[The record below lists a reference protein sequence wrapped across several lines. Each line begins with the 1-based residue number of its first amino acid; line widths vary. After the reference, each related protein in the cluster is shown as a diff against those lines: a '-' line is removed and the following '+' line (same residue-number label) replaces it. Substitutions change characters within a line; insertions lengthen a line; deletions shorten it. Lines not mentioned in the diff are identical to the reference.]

1 MILAIPYILIN
12 FILQLPKIKSTLVF
26 FIVFDKLQIALS
38 FPRKMKNYIMNY
50 DIIIGLEIHVQLNTK
65 SKMFCRCA
73 NLNEDLGKKAN
84 SAVCPICLGHPGT
97 LPVANKQAIEWTV
110 LTGLALNCKVNNYSK
125 FDRKH
130 YFYPD
135 LPKAYQISQ
144 YDLPLVYDG
153 WLNIGEKVE
162 NQDNKIKITR
172 IHLEEDAGK
181 LTHPKGKKYSLAD
194 YNRASSPLMELVTEP
209 AIKSASQ
216 AKKFC
221 QMYQRILRYLE
232 ISEADIEKGQMRC
245 EANISLQEPGKWNY
259 EGDCKITPLGEYK
272 LNPKVEVKNIGS
284 FKALE
289 KAIEY
294 EIKRQNVA
302 LDNGEKLIQETR
314 GWDDNKQTTVSQRS
328 KEEANDYRYFP
339 DPDISPVKISADWLK
354 KIQANLPELPREKQQ
369 RFKKQYGFS
378 DYDAEILT
386 VDKNIA
392 NYVEQVISELREWVE
407 SNGHNWETAHTK
419 LAKLTGNW
427 IGTELFKYLNETKT
441 NIKNLKITAENF
453 GEFIAIVY
461 EGKVNSSAAQIIFK
475 KMFETGGDPS
485 DIMRDKG
492 LEQMDDDGELEKI
505 IKKIIATNEKAVNE
519 YKAGKENAVQFLV
532 GQVMKE
538 TQGKANP
545 QKAREMII
553 SLIT

>member
-1 MILAIPYILIN
+1 MSFSRRRESKYKFKLYPSATSAD
-12 FILQLPKIKSTLVF
+12 FARD
-26 FIVFDKLQIALS
+26 DKL
-38 FPRKMKNYIMNY
+38 YMNY

-73 NLNEDLGKKAN
+73 NLNEDIKKEPN
-84 SAVCPICLGHPGT
+84 STVCPICLGHPGT
-97 LPVANKQAIEWTV
+97 LPVANKQAIEWTI
-110 LTGLALNCKVNNYSK
+110 LTGVALNCKVNNYSK

-153 WLNIGEKVE
+153 FLKVGKH
-162 NQDNKIKITR
+162 KIAITR

-181 LTHPKGKKYSLAD
+181 LTHPKGKNYSLAD

-209 AIKSASQ
+209 ILENASE

-221 QMYQRILRYLE
+221 QIYQQILRYLE

-245 EANISLQEPGKWNY
+245 EANISLQEKGKWEY
-259 EGDCKITPLGEYK
+259 KGECKIEPIDDYK
-272 LNPKVEVKNIGS
+272 LSPKVEVKNIGS

-294 EIKRQNVA
+294 EIKRQGTA
-302 LDNGEKLIQETR
+302 LNNKETLVQETR
-314 GWDDNKQTTVSQRS
+314 GWDDNKSQTVSQRS
-328 KEEANDYRYFP
+328 KEEAKDYRYFP
-339 DPDISPVKISADWLK
+339 DPDVSPINITAEWLK
-354 KIQANLPELPREKQQ
+354 KIKADMPELPQVKQA
-369 RFKKQYGFS
+369 RFKKQYGLS

-386 VDKNIA
+386 NDKNIA
-392 NYVEQVISELREWVE
+392 NYVEQVISELRAWVE
-407 SNGHNWETAHTK
+407 TNGHNWETAHTK

-441 NIKNLKITAENF
+441 NIKDLKITAENF
-453 GEFIAIVY
+453 GEFIAIIY
-461 EGKVNSSAAQIIFK
+461 DNKVNSSAAQTILK
-475 KMFETGGDPS
+475 VMFEEGGDPS

-492 LEQMDDDGELEKI
+492 LEQMDDDDELEDI
-505 IKKIIATNEKAVNE
+505 INNVLANNKKAVDE
-519 YKAGKENAVQFLV
+519 YKAGKENSIQFLV

-538 TQGKANP
+538 SKGKANP
-545 QKAREMII
+545 KTARELLLKNIK
-553 SLIT
+553 

>member
-1 MILAIPYILIN
+1 M
-12 FILQLPKIKSTLVF
+12 
-26 FIVFDKLQIALS
+26 
-38 FPRKMKNYIMNY
+38 Y

-73 NLNEDLGKKAN
+73 NSNEDVNKEPN
-84 SAVCPICLGHPGT
+84 STVCPICLGHPGT
-97 LPVANKQAIEWTV
+97 LPVANKQAIEWTI

-153 WLNIGEKVE
+153 FLNIDGH
-162 NQDNKIKITR
+162 DIKITR

-181 LTHPKGKKYSLAD
+181 LTHPKGKNYSLAD

-209 AIKSASQ
+209 VLKNAQ
-216 AKKFC
+216 EAKKFSQIYQ
-221 QMYQRILRYLE
+221 QMLRYLE

-245 EANISLQEPGKWNY
+245 EANISLQEQGKWEY
-259 EGDCKITPLGEYK
+259 KGECKIEPIGDYK

-294 EIKRQNVA
+294 EIKRQSEA
-302 LDNGEKLIQETR
+302 LDNSEKLMQETR
-314 GWDDNKQTTVSQRS
+314 GWDDNKNQTVSQRS
-328 KEEANDYRYFP
+328 KEEAKDYRYFP
-339 DPDISPVKISADWLK
+339 DPDVSPIKIDGKWLK
-354 KIQANLPELPREKQQ
+354 KIQADMPELPQEKQT

-386 VDKNIA
+386 ADKNIA
-392 NYVEQVISELREWVE
+392 NYVEQVISELRAWVE
-407 SNGHNWETAHTK
+407 TNGRNWETAHTK

-427 IGTELFKYLNETKT
+427 VGTELFKYLNESGQK
-441 NIKNLKITAENF
+441 IKEVKITAENF
-453 GEFIAIVY
+453 GEFIAMIY
-461 EGKVNSSAAQIIFK
+461 DGKVNSSAAQSIFK
-475 KMFETGGDPS
+475 IMFTKGGDPS

-492 LEQMDDDGELEKI
+492 LEQMEDDDELEKI
-505 IKKIIATNEKAVNE
+505 IKNILDKNTKAVDE
-519 YKAGKENAVQFLV
+519 YKAGKENAIQFLV
-532 GQVMKE
+532 GQVMAVTK
-538 TQGKANP
+538 GKANP
-545 QKAREMII
+545 KTARSMLEKNIK
-553 SLIT
+553 